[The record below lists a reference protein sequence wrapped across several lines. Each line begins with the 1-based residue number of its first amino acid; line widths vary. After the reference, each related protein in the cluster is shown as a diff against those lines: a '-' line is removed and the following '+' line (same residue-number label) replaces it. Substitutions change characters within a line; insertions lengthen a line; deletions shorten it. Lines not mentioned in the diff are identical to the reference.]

1 LFSEDYRATRA
12 TTLMDVSHLF
22 QRWIAV
28 LVATFFAWR
37 DAWRAQRS
45 LVITCA
51 DDRFIVRKG
60 SADRDGIA
68 GPTGEDEQEQGPVLA
83 VLAAG
88 ETVSA
93 ELSHAARH
101 GSVILEIPGE
111 NVVIRRLAVPAQAR
125 EFAAGIVRN
134 QIDRLS
140 PWHSGQAVYAFV
152 AETNAEDAATLDVRV
167 LLASRDVVDGVRAQ
181 ITAMGISVDRVVA
194 SLSGVGGTKAV
205 PVWSRLADVSPEHER
220 QIRRRTGIGIAA
232 AVAASFA
239 FSLWAMISAQ
249 SINGTSEEVT
259 ARANALRHQLQ
270 APLTRQSAALLP
282 SGEREWY
289 DKEISP
295 SAVIVIEALSRA
307 LPDNAYLT
315 ELNLQNTTFRIVGL
329 TNDAPALIAPLE
341 HSRILTDVHFFAPT
355 TREPDGKHFR
365 FSIEGRV
372 QPDVRLAERE

>member
-1 LFSEDYRATRA
+1 
-12 TTLMDVSHLF
+12 MDVSHLF
-22 QRWIAV
+22 QRWVAV

-51 DDRFIVRKG
+51 DDGFIIRKG
-60 SADRDGIA
+60 SANRDGIT
-68 GPTGEDEQEQGPVLA
+68 GPTGEDEQEQSPVLA

-88 ETVSA
+88 ETVST
-93 ELSHAARH
+93 ELSDAARR
-101 GSVILEIPGE
+101 GRVILEISSE
-111 NVVIRRLAVPAQAR
+111 NVVTRRLAVPAQAR
-125 EFAAGIVRN
+125 EFVAGIVRN

-152 AETNAEDAATLDVRV
+152 AETNAEYAATLDVRV
-167 LLASRDVVDGVRAQ
+167 LIASRDVVDGVRAQ
-181 ITAMGISVDRVVA
+181 IAAMGISVDRVVA
-194 SLSGVGGTKAV
+194 SLSDDGGTKAI
-205 PVWSRLADVSPEHER
+205 PLWSRLTDVSPEYEK
-220 QIRRRTGIGIAA
+220 QIRRHTGIGIAA
-232 AVAASFA
+232 AVAASFV

-249 SINGTSEEVT
+249 SISGTSEDVV
-259 ARANALRHQLQ
+259 ARINVLRHQLQ
-270 APLTRQSAALLP
+270 APLTRQSAASLP
-282 SGEREWY
+282 PGEREWY

-295 SAVIVIEALSRA
+295 TAVIVIEALSRA
-307 LPDNAYLT
+307 LPDDAYLV

-329 TNDAPALIAPLE
+329 TSDAPSLIAPLE

-372 QPDVRLAERE
+372 QPDVRLAETE